1 MISLSRSNFI
11 LHSSGKLEDKYTS
24 QSKIGEGAFGSVF
37 SSILNETSEPRAVK
51 HILKSTIKY
60 PERLQSEISTLLSC
74 DHPHIIKL
82 YEIFEDRKNLFLIM
96 EQCTG
101 GELFDY
107 ILNNSKIPEA
117 ESSVLFRQIMLA
129 VNYLHSKNIAHR
141 DLKPENLMFSD
152 TTTLKLIDFGI
163 AKQLNPEE
171 EMKTRAG
178 TVSLK

>member
-11 LHSSGKLEDKYTS
+11 LHSSGKLEDKYVS

-37 SSILNETSEPRAVK
+37 SSVLRETSEPRAIKHIIKSSVK
-51 HILKSTIKY
+51 H
-60 PERLQSEISTLLSC
+60 PERLQAEISTLLSC

-82 YEIFEDRKNLFLIM
+82 YEIFEDRKNLFLVM
-96 EQCTG
+96 EQCMG

-107 ILNNSKIPEA
+107 ILNNSKIAEA
-117 ESSVLFRQIMLA
+117 EASMLFRQIMLA
-129 VNYLHSKNIAHR
+129 VSYLHNKNIAHR

-152 TTTLKLIDFGI
+152 IGTLKLIDFGI
-163 AKQLNPEE
+163 AKELKPEE

-178 TVSLK
+178 TVRIK